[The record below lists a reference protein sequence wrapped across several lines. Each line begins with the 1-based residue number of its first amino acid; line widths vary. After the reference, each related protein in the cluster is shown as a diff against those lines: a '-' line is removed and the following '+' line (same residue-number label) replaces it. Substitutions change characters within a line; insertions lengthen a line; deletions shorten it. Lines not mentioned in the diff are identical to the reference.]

1 MTTIPGQF
9 RLSRVQVYNW
19 GTFNGLHSIDIAR
32 EG

>member
-19 GTFNGLHSIDIAR
+19 GTFNGLSLIHI
-32 EG
+32 

>member
-19 GTFNGLHSIDIAR
+19 GTFNGLHLSLIHI
-32 EG
+32 